1 MVRAAASGA
10 IDYTGADPTEKN
22 WRIRHRLLLGEV
34 HRQEE
39 QKLLEHVHR
48 HWCAFT
54 GHGSLNEDSFKR
66 VKTEVSE
73 VLTELQ
79 HTLFP
84 WDKQVK
90 QEAKNSTI
98 DAETQNLID
107 AYRRAR
113 PAKKDEKS
121 AEENENG

>member
-10 IDYTGADPTEKN
+10 IDYTGADPMEKN
-22 WRIRHRLLLGEV
+22 WRIKHRLLLKEV

-39 QKLLEHVHR
+39 QKLLEHVHQ

-54 GHGSLNEDSFKR
+54 GHGNLNDDSFKR
-66 VKTEVSE
+66 VKTEVSD
-73 VLTELQ
+73 VLGAIQ
-79 HTLFP
+79 NVIFP

-98 DAETQNLID
+98 DAETQNLVEVYKELVRD
-107 AYRRAR
+107 GRL
-113 PAKKDEKS
+113 
-121 AEENENG
+121 